1 METGLITQNLD
12 GFTTTDR
19 VYKILELGPM
29 RIKDLAE
36 LVGFSG
42 SFISARLGSLKDTGE
57 IEKTPKG
64 FQLTD
69 TGMIKAG
76 LIPPIYKK
84 CPKCN
89 SIKAIE
95 DFGDNKSKSDGKQTY
110 CKVCTNLIAAE
121 RRNNSEQ
128 IDSGH
133 SLHPESDREAVLKKL
148 SAIEERLD
156 LIMQIVM
163 NKPQKPNGLKTSQE
177 LIVS

>member
-1 METGLITQNLD
+1 METDLITQNAD

-19 VYKILELGPM
+19 VYKILEFGPM
-29 RIKDLAE
+29 RVKDLAE

-69 TGMIKAG
+69 TGMETAS
-76 LIPPIYKK
+76 LIPSIYKK

-110 CKVCTNLIAAE
+110 CRVCTNLIAAE

-128 IDSGH
+128 IETDH
-133 SLHPESDREAVLKKL
+133 SPHPGSDREAVLEKL
-148 SAIEERLD
+148 SLIEKQLD

-163 NKPQKPNGLKTSQE
+163 NKAQKPNGSKTSQE